1 MKKLIDQILF
11 DFKAQPVMG
20 IVSVIGTALAILL
33 VMTVTIV
40 YEVDYAPIAPEGN
53 RDRLLYDRG
62 IFLQKDGGSS
72 ACGSISLEAI
82 DKLYRPIKDVETL
95 AVVSSYA
102 EAASLLSDDGKTRAS
117 ADLRQ
122 ADGNIWKV
130 FDYRFISGRPFSA
143 DEVSAGRSVAVITE
157 SVARK
162 LFNTPDAAGHT
173 FRLRGKEYK
182 VTGVVEDISPV
193 MKMSYA
199 GVWTPIEEAPAA
211 TPDMDAYDRWMGEYA
226 AILLLHDKADIP
238 KVRREAH
245 RLHLAFNKELAIG
258 GLERVDLGAPFT
270 QIEMS
275 QLKGNNN
282 PPDMDFYYQLRIILV
297 AIFLLFPAINLS
309 SMTQGRLRRRRHEIG
324 VRRAF
329 GASWTDVLMGI
340 LRENFVVTLLGGIIG
355 FILSMVVVKLNV
367 EMLFDNDSWEV
378 ASMPL
383 RVTAGMLFRPA
394 LFGWT
399 LLFCFV
405 LNLLSAGIPA
415 LRAARVSPVEALNY
429 SEK

>member
-297 AIFLLFPAINLS
+297 AIFLLVPAINLS

-340 LRENFVVTLLGGIIG
+340 LRENFVVT
-355 FILSMVVVKLNV
+355 
-367 EMLFDNDSWEV
+367 
-378 ASMPL
+378 
-383 RVTAGMLFRPA
+383 
-394 LFGWT
+394 
-399 LLFCFV
+399 
-405 LNLLSAGIPA
+405 
-415 LRAARVSPVEALNY
+415 
-429 SEK
+429 

>member
-258 GLERVDLGAPFT
+258 GLERVDLGGRR
-270 QIEMS
+270 IIKKMS

-297 AIFLLFPAINLS
+297 AIFLLVPAINLS

>member
-11 DFKAQPVMG
+11 DFMAQPVMG

-297 AIFLLFPAINLS
+297 AIFLLVPAINLS

>member
-53 RDRLLYDRG
+53 RDRLLYYRG

-297 AIFLLFPAINLS
+297 AIFLLVPAINLS

>member
-130 FDYRFISGRPFSA
+130 FD
-143 DEVSAGRSVAVITE
+143 
-157 SVARK
+157 
-162 LFNTPDAAGHT
+162 
-173 FRLRGKEYK
+173 
-182 VTGVVEDISPV
+182 
-193 MKMSYA
+193 
-199 GVWTPIEEAPAA
+199 
-211 TPDMDAYDRWMGEYA
+211 
-226 AILLLHDKADIP
+226 
-238 KVRREAH
+238 
-245 RLHLAFNKELAIG
+245 
-258 GLERVDLGAPFT
+258 
-270 QIEMS
+270 
-275 QLKGNNN
+275 
-282 PPDMDFYYQLRIILV
+282 
-297 AIFLLFPAINLS
+297 
-309 SMTQGRLRRRRHEIG
+309 
-324 VRRAF
+324 
-329 GASWTDVLMGI
+329 
-340 LRENFVVTLLGGIIG
+340 
-355 FILSMVVVKLNV
+355 
-367 EMLFDNDSWEV
+367 
-378 ASMPL
+378 
-383 RVTAGMLFRPA
+383 
-394 LFGWT
+394 
-399 LLFCFV
+399 
-405 LNLLSAGIPA
+405 
-415 LRAARVSPVEALNY
+415 
-429 SEK
+429 

>member
-297 AIFLLFPAINLS
+297 AIFLLVPAINLS

>member
-1 MKKLIDQILF
+1 MKKLIEQILF

-102 EAASLLSDDGKTRAS
+102 EAASLLSDDGKTRVS

-130 FDYRFISGRPFSA
+130 FDYRFISGRPFCA

-297 AIFLLFPAINLS
+297 AIFLLVPAINLS

-340 LRENFVVTLLGGIIG
+340 LRENFVVTLLGGIVG

-415 LRAARVSPVEALNY
+415 IRAARVSPVEALNY